1 MKNILPKNLKYW
13 KSTQRFIDANAK
25 NFNLIFFAFIVG
37 LIAGLLGAVFRFTL
51 SYVEDFRNNLYES
64 VDKTNLATWWIPL
77 LFGIIGISIALF
89 LVKKYASEASGS
101 GVQEIEG
108 ALDEIRPLRWKR
120 VIPVKFIASFFSLGS
135 GFLLGQEGPTIQ
147 IGANIGKMIKDLFKQ
162 PDEGNNPLVSAGAA
176 AGLASA
182 FNAPFSGVI
191 FVIEEMHGH
200 FKHTFFSVAAIM
212 LASGTADLVSRIIV
226 GAAPVIEMRIF
237 SSPPLSTITFFI
249 ILGVLLGLIGY
260 IFNSLIIKSLNLF
273 SNLAKRIMNVLIA
286 ILGITIVAVGVFCP
300 DMIGGGYA
308 PIKSALDNSYNLQFL
323 IILFAGRLFL
333 TIISY
338 GVGLPGGIFAPLLS
352 LGVLLGMFF
361 GNITQ
366 FYFPELISN
375 PAIFA
380 VAGMAGIFAATVRA
394 PITGLILAV
403 EMTSN
408 FELLLP
414 LIFTVVSASLFT
426 TLIGNQPIYTSLLKR
441 SLEMSKTQKS
451 KKQNIT

>member
-1 MKNILPKNLKYW
+1 MKNILPKNIKYW

-25 NFNLIFFAFIVG
+25 NFNLIFFAFLVG
-37 LIAGLLGAVFRFTL
+37 LIAGLFGAVFRFTL

-64 VDKTNLATWWIPL
+64 VDKTNPGTWWLPL
-77 LFGIIGISIALF
+77 LFGVVGISIALF
-89 LVKKYASEASGS
+89 LVKKYAPEASGS

-135 GFLLGQEGPTIQ
+135 GFLLGREGPTIQ
-147 IGANIGKMIKDLFKQ
+147 IGANIGKMIKDIFKQ

-182 FNAPFSGVI
+182 FNAPFSGTI

-237 SSPPLSTITFFI
+237 PSPSLSTIAFFI
-249 ILGVLLGLIGY
+249 ILGILLGLIGY
-260 IFNSLIIKSLNLF
+260 IFNLLIIKSLNLF

-286 ILGITIVAVGVFCP
+286 ILGISIVVVGVFYP

-308 PIKSALDNSYNLQFL
+308 PIKAALDNSYTLQFL
-323 IILFAGRLFL
+323 IILFTGRLFL
-333 TIISY
+333 TVISY

-441 SLEMSKTQKS
+441 SLEISKTQHA
-451 KKQNIT
+451 T